1 MLKRDGYKVIDDKST
16 YILYAQDN
24 YGLEIESFSDVS
36 ELVRYVI
43 DHSYAQDNYGLEKV
57 EQCINEPVGKR
68 YDVTAIVLKM
78 VEMLKERD
86 AEMQRKKE
94 QKSDKQMKAKIN
106 KMLYE
111 TESTIDNDEWIEVQ
125 ENAIDGARITAG
137 NGTAIRSCQLNN
149 GQLTALRN
157 AINEYLV
164 DKFVERNN
172 K

>member
-1 MLKRDGYKVIDDKST
+1 MSDNTDCPHCGYWSYDPRKTLHEDNKTIVYCCCEKCDKWFTIIEHAPVIT
-16 YILYAQDN
+16 
-24 YGLEIESFSDVS
+24 
-36 ELVRYVI
+36 
-43 DHSYAQDNYGLEKV
+43 
-57 EQCINEPVGKR
+57 
-68 YDVTAIVLKM
+68 